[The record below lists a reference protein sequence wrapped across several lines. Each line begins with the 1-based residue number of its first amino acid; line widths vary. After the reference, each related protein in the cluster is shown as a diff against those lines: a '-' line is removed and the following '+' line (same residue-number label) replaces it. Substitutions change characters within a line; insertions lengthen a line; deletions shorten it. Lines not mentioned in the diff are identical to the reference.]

1 MTSDQKIKTPL
12 VLGNVGG
19 LQITLLSA
27 LLKQAW
33 IEFSHFYDYM
43 ICIINIYWIW
53 LDSFNEGFQF
63 SFYMTRRYIRC
74 IYLYN

>member
-1 MTSDQKIKTPL
+1 MTSEQKIRTPL

-33 IEFSHFYDYM
+33 ILFSHFYDFMYY
-43 ICIINIYWIW
+43 NIYI
-53 LDSFNEGFQF
+53 LDLAGFFQ
-63 SFYMTRRYIRC
+63 
-74 IYLYN
+74 